1 MQEKIHWITNLR
13 GIACMM
19 VVMIHSTSWYITH
32 PMRLPC
38 CNGISP
44 ICSIPPPA
52 SACRCFYDLGLP
64 LFGERSAQPR
74 HFWRI
79 GLCIAFYSA
88 LSLLYIT
95 LFTHINVELSLKN
108 LLQKPVFYHLWFFF
122 AITVIYLLSPLLQ
135 VKSTSST
142 MLLALMAILGILANP
157 NMVSVKAAGIEWLPV
172 NLYINGDTFYYVL
185 YGVLGRAIGTP
196 GHR

>member
-1 MQEKIHWITNLR
+1 M
-13 GIACMM
+13 
-19 VVMIHSTSWYITH
+19 
-32 PMRLPC
+32 
-38 CNGISP
+38 
-44 ICSIPPPA
+44 
-52 SACRCFYDLGLP
+52 
-64 LFGERSAQPR
+64 
-74 HFWRI
+74 
-79 GLCIAFYSA
+79 
-88 LSLLYIT
+88 
-95 LFTHINVELSLKN
+95 
-108 LLQKPVFYHLWFFF
+108 LQKPVFYHLWFFF

-196 GHR
+196 TPIKMANTALRRAVHRRRVGHFPRHAA